1 MQATIDLDNNASARS
16 AHRVLQSRVDRAK
29 TGAHRYERRKVR
41 EFLRNAGLEDGSD
54 R

>member
-1 MQATIDLDNNASARS
+1 MKIQATFDNNASARS
-16 AHRVLQSRVDRAK
+16 AHRVLQSRVDRPK

-41 EFLRNAGLEDGSD
+41 ESLRNGGFDDGFG